1 MEMFKCLRLARL
13 IVLLSVVASSV
24 PAQSVVSAPAQ
35 NSGQLPPETV
45 KKIEAVIEK
54 EMAAQSIPGISIA
67 IAVDNQI
74 RYAKGFGKADLE
86 NSVSAK
92 ATTVYRT
99 ASIAKS
105 LTATAIMQLAE
116 KGKLDLDAPIQKYC
130 ASFREKPW
138 PITTRQLLGHLSGI
152 RHYQKPGESSGTE
165 HYFSIEESLK
175 IFKDDPLLHEPGT
188 KYSYTTYGY
197 SVLGCA
203 IEGVSGMRYGDYM
216 QENVFRPSGME
227 NTGVDE
233 HFFII
238 PNRAR
243 GYMKVDEATYA
254 QLPDAIKTKV
264 KVGQI
269 LNAQLHDTSMKVPGG
284 GLAST
289 AVDLVSFG
297 MASMK
302 GRLVKEST
310 LAQMWTSQ
318 KTKDNKETGYG
329 MGWGIGTVAG
339 GMRLISHSGGQAGT
353 STLLY
358 ILPEKRIVLAA
369 MSNLEGAALNRIL
382 NGIGKELVSPSK
394 P

>member
-1 MEMFKCLRLARL
+1 MANYPRLIRL
-13 IVLLSVVASSV
+13 IVVLNLVASSV
-24 PAQSVVSAPAQ
+24 FAQSVSTPAQ
-35 NSGQLPPETV
+35 QSSQLAPDTV
-45 KKIEAVIEK
+45 KKIEAVVEK

-74 RYAKGFGKADLE
+74 RYAKGFGSADLE

-99 ASIAKS
+99 ASIAKP
-105 LTATAIMQLAE
+105 LTATAIMQLVE

-130 ASFREKPW
+130 TSFREKPW
-138 PITTRQLLGHLSGI
+138 PITARLLLGHLSGI

-165 HYFSIEESLK
+165 HYFTIEESMK

-188 KYSYTTYGY
+188 KYTYTTYGY

-216 QENVFRPSGME
+216 QENVFRPAGME
-227 NTGVDE
+227 HTGIDE

-238 PNRAR
+238 PNRSR

-254 QLPDAIKTKV
+254 QLPDAIKTRV
-264 KVGQI
+264 KVGQV
-269 LNAQLHDTSMKVPGG
+269 LNAQLHDTSMKIPGG

-289 AVDLVSFG
+289 AVDLVNFG
-297 MASMK
+297 MASVK
-302 GRLVKEST
+302 GKLVKEST
-310 LAQMWTSQ
+310 LAQMWTTQ
-318 KTKDNKETGYG
+318 KTKDNKETSYG
-329 MGWGIGTVAG
+329 LGWGIGTVG

-358 ILPEKRIVLAA
+358 LLPEKGIVLAA

-382 NGIGKELVSPSK
+382 NDIGKELVTPAK

>member
-1 MEMFKCLRLARL
+1 MTKSLRLTWL
-13 IVLLSVVASSV
+13 IVLLSLFASSV
-24 PAQSVVSAPAQ
+24 LAQSSVSSSAQ
-35 NSGQLPPETV
+35 KSSQLPPETV

-74 RYAKGFGKADLE
+74 RYAKGFGAADLE
-86 NSVSAK
+86 NSVPAK

-99 ASIAKS
+99 ASIAKP

-130 ASFREKPW
+130 AAFPEKPW
-138 PITTRQLLGHLSGI
+138 PITARLLLGHLSGI

-165 HYFSIEESLK
+165 HYFTIEDSLK
-175 IFKDDPLLHEPGT
+175 IFKNDPLLHEPGT
-188 KYSYTTYGY
+188 KYFYSTYGY

-203 IEGVSGMRYGDYM
+203 IEGASGLRYEDYM
-216 QENVFRPSGME
+216 QENVFRPAGME
-227 NTGVDE
+227 HTSIDE

-243 GYMKVDEATYA
+243 GYMKLDEATYA
-254 QLPDAIKTKV
+254 QLPGVIKTRV

-297 MASMK
+297 IASIK
-302 GRLVKEST
+302 ERLIKEST
-310 LAQMWTSQ
+310 LEQMWTAQ
-318 KTKDNKETGYG
+318 KMKDGKETGYG
-329 MGWGIGTVAG
+329 LGWGVGTVEG
-339 GMRLISHSGGQAGT
+339 VKRISHSGGQAGT

-358 ILPEKRIVLAA
+358 LLPEKRIILAA
-369 MSNLEGAALNRIL
+369 MSNMEGAALNRIL
-382 NGIGKELVSPSK
+382 NGIGKELITLSK